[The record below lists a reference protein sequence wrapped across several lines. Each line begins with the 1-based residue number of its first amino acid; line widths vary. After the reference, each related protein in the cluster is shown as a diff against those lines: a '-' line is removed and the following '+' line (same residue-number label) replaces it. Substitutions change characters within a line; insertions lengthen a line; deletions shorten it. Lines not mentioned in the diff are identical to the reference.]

1 MGQHNR
7 NLLPYSSRSSKY
19 KIKVL
24 AKATLPLNLL
34 GKTFSLPLQLLLG
47 PGAPWFWKHN
57 SSLCLHLYITIF
69 PVYLHIPP

>member
-34 GKTFSLPLQLLLG
+34 GKTFSLPFTASG
-47 PGAPWFWKHN
+47 GSWC
-57 SSLCLHLYITIF
+57 SL
-69 PVYLHIPP
+69 VWEA

>member
-7 NLLPYSSRSSKY
+7 NLFSYSSRSSKY

-34 GKTFSLPLQLLLG
+34 GKTSSLPLTPSGG
-47 PGAPWFWKHN
+47 PWY
-57 SSLCLHLYITIF
+57 SL
-69 PVYLHIPP
+69 VWAA